1 MWGGWGG
8 NGFGRGNQAETNSDF
23 ARLAAMGNANNN
35 TDLLMQAINGNKE
48 AISTLSTNLNM
59 VFEARHTPA
68 EASAELPVLISPT
81 GSVSPAANTKN
92 IPVVKADSSPL
103 TGSEIAA
110 GNRYFIYYNKCDNVM
125 QVMNHYPTATA
136 APAA

>member
-1 MWGGWGG
+1 MH
-8 NGFGRGNQAETNSDF
+8 
-23 ARLAAMGNANNN
+23 L
-35 TDLLMQAINGNKE
+35 NKILE
-48 AISTLSTNLNM
+48 Q
-59 VFEARHTPA
+59 
-68 EASAELPVLISPT
+68 ISPT

-125 QVMNHYPTATA
+125 QVMNHYPTTTA

>member
-1 MWGGWGG
+1 MHLNKILEQIKRHQSPSEAIDKLSTALEKHEGSLLEK
-8 NGFGRGNQAETNSDF
+8 GFTILKSE
-23 ARLAAMGNANNN
+23 LAAN
-35 TDLLMQAINGNKE
+35 
-48 AISTLSTNLNM
+48 
-59 VFEARHTPA
+59 
-68 EASAELPVLISPT
+68 
-81 GSVSPAANTKN
+81 KN

-125 QVMNHYPTATA
+125 QVMNHYPTA

>member
-1 MWGGWGG
+1 MFPFMFNYYGGRR
-8 NGFGRGNQAETNSDF
+8 NAFRRLDQVIPKITTISVSD
-23 ARLAAMGNANNN
+23 
-35 TDLLMQAINGNKE
+35 TDT
-48 AISTLSTNLNM
+48 STTLGICPKIWCQLPNEGVI

-68 EASAELPVLISPT
+68 EASAELPVFVSPT
-81 GSVSPAANTKN
+81 GSVSPAATTKN
-92 IPVVKADSSPL
+92 IPVVKADSSAL
-103 TGSEIAA
+103 VGSEIQA